1 MFFISCL
8 LFIPKIHNLTSCNNV
23 RQLGVVVVGIVAL
36 VVVIFIF
43 VIVAVVVVIV
53 VVVIVGVGVCIC
65 VVNIQFILSIVSQSL
80 NKTLTTVYSVFLLFL
95 IFWGDLSCYLP
106 EMG

>member
-36 VVVIFIF
+36 VVVVIF

-53 VVVIVGVGVCIC
+53 VDVIVGVGVCIC
-65 VVNIQFILSIVSQSL
+65 VVNIQLILSIVSQSL

>member
-36 VVVIFIF
+36 VVVVIF

-53 VVVIVGVGVCIC
+53 AIVGVGVCIC

>member
-53 VVVIVGVGVCIC
+53 AIVGVGVCIC

>member
-36 VVVIFIF
+36 VVVVIF

>member
-53 VVVIVGVGVCIC
+53 AIVGVGVCIC
-65 VVNIQFILSIVSQSL
+65 VVNIQLILSIVSQSL